1 MLAQLAQ
8 WPLPIPYNRSSSPDS
23 GNFYFDNYLP
33 LPHHVTWRHKSV
45 IIRRSNKNRRQ
56 EWNNYSWATFDA
68 TFLAYFLATF
78 CRLSEQVKIIPS
90 LSSLSFN
97 LSIYHFVFL
106 FSFSRSNILS
116 LSLSIYHFT
125 SVSLSTT
132 ISPYPYIYPPIC
144 ISFVLSVN
152 ITEIYFTMCLLTTSA
167 SLFLSY
173 FLFPSFLSFSFIP
186 FPSFLSFWE
195 SLFFLNNYLSLS
207 LSLSLSLFH
216 TNSWTES
223 FPLSLE
229 SINLPVS
236 SARLNLPNTHSL
248 ILGQF

>member
-90 LSSLSFN
+90 LSYLSFN

-106 FSFSRSNILS
+106 FLS
-116 LSLSIYHFT
+116 LVLIFCLYFFNLSIYHF
-125 SVSLSTT
+125 V
-132 ISPYPYIYPPIC
+132 
-144 ISFVLSVN
+144 F
-152 ITEIYFTMCLLTTSA
+152 
-167 SLFLSY
+167 LFLSLVLIFCLY
-173 FLFPSFLSFSFIP
+173 LFQSLHLSLCLSFFFLS
-186 FPSFLSFWE
+186 L
-195 SLFFLNNYLSLS
+195 
-207 LSLSLSLFH
+207 
-216 TNSWTES
+216 
-223 FPLSLE
+223 
-229 SINLPVS
+229 
-236 SARLNLPNTHSL
+236 
-248 ILGQF
+248 

>member
-90 LSSLSFN
+90 LSYLSFN

-106 FSFSRSNILS
+106 FLS
-116 LSLSIYHFT
+116 LVLIFCLYFFNLSIYHF
-125 SVSLSTT
+125 V
-132 ISPYPYIYPPIC
+132 
-144 ISFVLSVN
+144 F
-152 ITEIYFTMCLLTTSA
+152 
-167 SLFLSY
+167 LFLSLVLIFCLY
-173 FLFPSFLSFSFIP
+173 LFQSINSKAPNQFILQNVKLIQDGVIRSLAFAGNFLKFRFPSDIFRFVVGWVTP
-186 FPSFLSFWE
+186 KCD
-195 SLFFLNNYLSLS
+195 
-207 LSLSLSLFH
+207 
-216 TNSWTES
+216 
-223 FPLSLE
+223 
-229 SINLPVS
+229 
-236 SARLNLPNTHSL
+236 
-248 ILGQF
+248 